1 MSQHQRLILFT
12 PVCTAAQ
19 DLVPALTSAV
29 AAGRIDAVILRLGEG
44 DDRSLIKT
52 VKTIGPIVQD
62 AGAALLLQDHLH
74 LVARAGADGVHLSSA
89 DQLDEA
95 LALLHPQ
102 DRIVGCAGLRARHD
116 AMEAAESGCDYVMFG
131 EAFADGGHLPLASVL
146 ERGQWWAELFQTPC
160 VVYVPDIKNVMA
172 AAATGA
178 EFIALG
184 DAIFANPSTIGPCV
198 AQALK
203 DIAETPVPEPSGRI

>member
-1 MSQHQRLILFT
+1 MSQHQRLILVT
-12 PVCTAAQ
+12 PVCSSAQ
-19 DLVPALTSAV
+19 DLAPALTAAV
-29 AAGRIDAVILRLGEG
+29 AAGRVDAVILRLGDG
-44 DDRSLIKT
+44 DDRSLINC
-52 VKTIGPIVQD
+52 VKALGPIVQD
-62 AGAALLLQDHLH
+62 AGAALLLQDHLN
-74 LVARAGADGVHLSSA
+74 LVVRAGADGVHLSKS
-89 DQLDEA
+89 DTLDEA

-131 EAFADGGHLPLASVL
+131 EPFADGGHLPVASVI

-160 VVYVPDIKNVMA
+160 VVYVPDINDVGA

-178 EFIALG
+178 EFVAVG
-184 DAIFANPSTIGPCV
+184 EAIFADPKTAGALV

-203 DIAETPVPEPSGRI
+203 AIADAPVPVSTGRI